1 MDAIQL
7 TGYVAGLLIAVSL
20 SPQVLKSWRTKSTK
34 DISLGWNVVLLTGL
48 LLYFV
53 YGIGIMEMPI
63 IVTNVIETVLALL
76 LISAKLI
83 YK

>member
-63 IVTNVIETVLALL
+63 IVTNLIETALALL
-76 LISAKLI
+76 LISAKLV